1 MQKEQADAEDKR
13 ASTGERK
20 AKTVQTGVE
29 TVGKVTAQFRDK
41 LAEVRSPDDYVRLLK
56 AQYDHPIL
64 GPELERMSGP
74 FMEAAA
80 RIPTD
85 PAEFQ
90 GFVQKAG
97 LGMEKFVQDQTTRAN
112 AKLSS
117 DTQIATNAATNA
129 RVAKEGVLNRSV
141 EMTKAGMV
149 DARARQANNIAAGEL
164 PSGAPVLGVPVP
176 AVAPW
181 ANQSNAKDANKVKAS
196 EQTRGA
202 KEVEKDSEVAG
213 KEAGV
218 AAAAKRFLELNNKI
232 KTGGV
237 ADKFSVGRAVQSLGS
252 DYAELEAITAKLVPG
267 MREPGSGATS
277 DLDVRM
283 FERATVGVDKPKEAN
298 EAIATGLIARANNAQ
313 DYALFRQTYLEQNGT
328 LQGSDRYW
336 KGYVDKNPIFDP
348 TSKTPKINSARK
360 SWREHFAGS
369 SGGAPDSSAKPAAQS
384 APSVAPKV
392 IDFSALPNR

>member
-1 MQKEQADAEDKR
+1 M
-13 ASTGERK
+13 
-20 AKTVQTGVE
+20 
-29 TVGKVTAQFRDK
+29 
-41 LAEVRSPDDYVRLLK
+41 
-56 AQYDHPIL
+56 
-64 GPELERMSGP
+64 
-74 FMEAAA
+74 
-80 RIPTD
+80 
-85 PAEFQ
+85 
-90 GFVQKAG
+90 
-97 LGMEKFVQDQTTRAN
+97 
-112 AKLSS
+112 
-117 DTQIATNAATNA
+117 
-129 RVAKEGVLNRSV
+129 
-141 EMTKAGMV
+141 
-149 DARARQANNIAAGEL
+149 
-164 PSGAPVLGVPVP
+164 
-176 AVAPW
+176 
-181 ANQSNAKDANKVKAS
+181 
-196 EQTRGA
+196 
-202 KEVEKDSEVAG
+202 
-213 KEAGV
+213 
-218 AAAAKRFLELNNKI
+218 NNKI

-369 SGGAPDSSAKPAAQS
+369 SGGAPASSAKPAAPS
-384 APSVAPKV
+384 APSAAPKV
-392 IDFSALPNR
+392 IDFSALPTR